1 MEDMYELDTAYC
13 DGFEDGSSGNINSN
27 PYDPKKDVTM
37 FEEYK
42 KGYYRRDGGMKW
54 KFSQ

>member
-37 FEEYK
+37 FEEYE
-42 KGYYRRDGGMKW
+42 KGYYDGAEA
-54 KFSQ
+54 